1 MIDRGRFHSA
11 FFRRLGLSFAA
22 RVFLAALL
30 LRLVPVLLSY
40 NLGIGL
46 DDMFQYDM
54 LARSL
59 VAGNGYRWYAQE
71 DLYLVQPFLHLD
83 LSTVNYDPRGVL
95 TSFRP
100 PLYPAFLA
108 LIYFLTGT
116 GAHRF
121 FVARLVQAFVGAAL
135 APLTY
140 ALARRLLSTY
150 PPRPP
155 FPFDKLRAGPGR
167 EGDALSLSKWG
178 SGGLG
183 PKAARIAAWVV
194 ACYPLLVIYPLSLA
208 TENLF
213 FLLVLS
219 SVLALLKAAESISNA
234 SDANGQMARIK
245 NDIKHSRN
253 SLVVAYLATII
264 RAIRVNI
271 YRSRWFILAGILLG
285 LLALTRSVSLLFA
298 GLAVLWVW
306 FALRQRK
313 MAVVVFLGV
322 MVVTLPWMAR
332 NSLLHHRLIGIETTL
347 GYNLYVGYHPAG
359 SGSFQYPQSL
369 DLLSILDDG
378 LRDQIGQQKAWEFIQ
393 ADPARVPY
401 LALRRL
407 GSFFDLER
415 RALTYFYSNN
425 FFGYIPTPLLLTIAA
440 IMLLP
445 FVFVSIS
452 SAFGMVLIRW
462 RAETLLAALFLI
474 GHLIPHSLILSEDR
488 FHLAYVPFLAI
499 FAAQFW
505 TGGWSALKVRW
516 QARTGKI
523 ALILACIVV
532 VLLFLNW
539 GLELWR
545 DAGTIAQLLG
555 PLGNQTYFP
564 Y

>member
-1 MIDRGRFHSA
+1 MTTKIIIGRTSKFGRILA
-11 FFRRLGLSFAA
+11 SFPFL
-22 RVFLAALL
+22 VFLVALI

-59 VAGNGYRWYAQE
+59 VAGDGYRWYAQP

-83 LSTVNYDPRGVL
+83 LSTVAYDPRGVL

-108 LIYFLTGT
+108 LIYILTGT
-116 GAHRF
+116 GPHRF
-121 FVARLVQAFVGAAL
+121 FIARLVQAFVGAVL

-140 ALARRLLSTY
+140 VLARRLFPTY
-150 PPRPP
+150 PPQPS
-155 FPFDKLRAGPGR
+155 FPSR
-167 EGDALSLSKWG
+167 EGG

-213 FLLVLS
+213 FLLVLALTL
-219 SVLALLKAAESISNA
+219 VLLKAKDSLTTEST
-234 SDANGQMARIK
+234 ARTEK
-245 NDIKHSRN
+245 NKQPSVFSVRSVVNFFSR
-253 SLVVAYLATII
+253 A
-264 RAIRVNI
+264 
-271 YRSRWFILAGILLG
+271 RWFILAGILLG
-285 LLALTRSVSLLFA
+285 LLALTRSVSLLFT

-306 FALRQRK
+306 FALRERK

-322 MVVTLPWMAR
+322 TVVTLPWMVR

-347 GYNLYVGYHPAG
+347 GYNLYMGYHPEG

-378 LRDQIGQQKAWEFIQ
+378 LRDQIGQQKAWDFIQ
-393 ADPARVPY
+393 ADPTRVPY
-401 LALRRL
+401 LILRRL
-407 GSFFDLER
+407 GFFFGLER

-425 FFGYIPTPLLLTIAA
+425 FFGYIQTPLLLALAA

-445 FVFVSIS
+445 FVLVSIS
-452 SAFGMVLIRW
+452 SAFGIALIHW
-462 RAETLLAALFLI
+462 RAETILAVLFLA
-474 GHLIPHSLILSEDR
+474 GHLIPHILILSEDR

-516 QARTGKI
+516 QTRAGKI
-523 ALILACIVV
+523 ALVLASSAIIL
-532 VLLFLNW
+532 LLYNW

-555 PLGNQTYFP
+555 TMGNQTYFP